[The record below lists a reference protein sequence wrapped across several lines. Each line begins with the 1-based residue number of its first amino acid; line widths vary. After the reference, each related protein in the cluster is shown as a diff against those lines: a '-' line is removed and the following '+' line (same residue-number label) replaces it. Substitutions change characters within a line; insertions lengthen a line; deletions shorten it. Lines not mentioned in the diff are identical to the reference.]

1 MKTSK
6 KGFEN
11 ELLQQRD
18 DTTALTVKLMSETEV
33 SMKQKILSKKN
44 QDEITRLDELKLLL
58 EARAG
63 KIKG

>member
-33 SMKQKILSKKN
+33 GMKQKILSKKN

>member
-18 DTTALTVKLMSETEV
+18 DTTALTMKMMSETEV
-33 SMKQKILSKKN
+33 GMKQNILSKKN

>member
-1 MKTSK
+1 
-6 KGFEN
+6 
-11 ELLQQRD
+11 
-18 DTTALTVKLMSETEV
+18 MSETEV